1 MFKLSSFSFLL
12 FIGVFNVYSQNSDFS
27 ASVNSQ
33 CPGNLFTLTA
43 DDNTLSSYTWSITEQ
58 GGATSTYNV
67 NPVAFVLDNAGQYDV
82 TLTVSDG
89 VGSSSTTETSFL
101 EVFNVPTIDYTI
113 TAAPYCA
120 PAVVDFTS
128 NSTPGSG
135 TIISYQSFTD
145 GTAYTT
151 ANFQHTY
158 NSSGTYPVNIS
169 IENSNNCIASLDL
182 ADIVVTD
189 VPSLTSPLNPNTIC
203 SGTNFNYTPTSS
215 IPGSTFSWIRLPNA
229 NIIETPSNGVGTISE
244 VLTSSSLTNEAV
256 SYEVTTTSPGGC
268 INTQTV
274 VLTIQSLPFVTVDD
288 AVLCTGQSTNLT
300 ANPSQGGGTYSWL
313 PSGSSQTI
321 TVNAP
326 GTYTVTYAIGTC
338 ASDPVSAEVTEVAP
352 PSITGISFTETSG
365 LFSDDGIMCAGLDNV
380 TLTASASTGTGS
392 YLWSQGGTNNSITVS
407 PNSTTSYSVTYTDGG
422 CESAPF
428 SATVTVNNLPSNNYT
443 STITNACNSPVTSEY
458 SSTSLGNIVWDFPG
472 GTPNNGVGQGP
483 ISVTYNAAGIYDIT
497 MTNTNGNGCIRET
510 EFPNT
515 IVVGNGFPPTSSFIT
530 TTPTPQCLD
539 GNNFCFD
546 YTGNGAD
553 TVEWELPRPCPGA
566 LKMSFRRP
574 V

>member
-101 EVFNVPTIDYTI
+101 EVFNVPTIDYTL

-274 VLTIQSLPFVTVDD
+274 VLTIQSLPVVTVDD

-321 TVNAP
+321 TVNTP

-392 YLWSQGGTNNSITVS
+392 YLW
-407 PNSTTSYSVTYTDGG
+407 
-422 CESAPF
+422 
-428 SATVTVNNLPSNNYT
+428 
-443 STITNACNSPVTSEY
+443 
-458 SSTSLGNIVWDFPG
+458 
-472 GTPNNGVGQGP
+472 
-483 ISVTYNAAGIYDIT
+483 
-497 MTNTNGNGCIRET
+497 
-510 EFPNT
+510 
-515 IVVGNGFPPTSSFIT
+515 
-530 TTPTPQCLD
+530 
-539 GNNFCFD
+539 
-546 YTGNGAD
+546 
-553 TVEWELPRPCPGA
+553 
-566 LKMSFRRP
+566 
-574 V
+574 